1 MHSVMSA
8 KEIFKF
14 RHHPEDI
21 APPSELNVT
30 VCPTPQKKGS
40 KQRPH
45 RAQTL
50 SMPLAFGAHPCH
62 FYKAPTQPTVVK
74 DCVFRNVLYG
84 TGWHL
89 GKGSLG
95 RLSVGT

>member
-50 SMPLAFGAHPCH
+50 SMPLAFGAHPAISTKH
-62 FYKAPTQPTVVK
+62 PHNQLWSKTVFLGT
-74 DCVFRNVLYG
+74 CSTVLG
-84 TGWHL
+84 GILVRAAWEGCL
-89 GKGSLG
+89 
-95 RLSVGT
+95 